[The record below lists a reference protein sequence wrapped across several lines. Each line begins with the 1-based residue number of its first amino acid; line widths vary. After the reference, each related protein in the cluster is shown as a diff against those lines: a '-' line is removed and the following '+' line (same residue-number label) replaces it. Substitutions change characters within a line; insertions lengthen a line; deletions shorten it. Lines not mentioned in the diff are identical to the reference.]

1 MKKSRKATALAGTIA
16 AALFS
21 TVPAMPAH
29 ADGIRNS
36 QWHVRYL
43 NLHQAHKISEG
54 NGVTVA
60 IVDSGVFPHRDLAK
74 NLRKGTDTVSG
85 GDGTGQVD
93 KDGHGTHMAGVIG
106 GHGHNA
112 NDGVI
117 GVAPSAQL
125 IPVKSIG
132 VVDNGLGLEAGIKW
146 AADEGADVINV
157 STGGPQSRGINQAV
171 AAAIKAD
178 AIVVAATGN
187 KSDTLKLGFPAAIP
201 EVLAVAATDR
211 NGTLADF
218 SVTGPEVDVCAPGVD
233 ITTTDLSNRY
243 GKGSGT
249 SEATAIVSGA
259 AALVR
264 AKFPDLS
271 AAEVIHRLTA
281 TADDNGP
288 PGRDDQ
294 CGYGVLNVVK
304 ALTAEVP
311 PLEGGTTATASAQP
325 SVVAPSVESSA
336 VPPDP
341 EADAEDS
348 NLPVIA
354 GVAGGIAA
362 LGVLLAFLVR
372 RRRNPTA

>member
-1 MKKSRKATALAGTIA
+1 MKNSKKATALACTITA
-16 AALFS
+16 AIFS
-21 TVPAMPAH
+21 NFSATPAH

-36 QWHVRYL
+36 QWHVAYL
-43 NLHQAHKISEG
+43 NLAQAHKITKG
-54 NGVTVA
+54 KGVAVA
-60 IVDSGVFPHRDLAK
+60 IIDSGVFPHRDLAK
-74 NLRKGTDTVSG
+74 NLKKGHDTVSG
-85 GDGTGQVD
+85 GDGTGHVD

-106 GHGHNA
+106 GHGHND

-117 GVAPSAQL
+117 GIAPDVQL

-146 AADEGADVINV
+146 AAGEGADVINV
-157 STGGPQSRGINQAV
+157 STGGPQSRGINEAV
-171 AAAIKAD
+171 AAAIAAD
-178 AIVVAATGN
+178 SVVVAATGN
-187 KSDTLKLGFPAAIP
+187 KSETLKLGFPAAIP
-201 EVLAVAATDR
+201 DVLAVAATDR
-211 NGTLADF
+211 NGNLAEF
-218 SVTGPEVDVCAPGVD
+218 SVTGPEVDICAPGVE
-233 ITTTDLSNRY
+233 ITTTDLNNRY

-304 ALTAEVP
+304 ALTADVP
-311 PLEGGTTATASAQP
+311 PLEGGTAATASAQP
-325 SVVAPSVESSA
+325 SAAAPSVASSSA
-336 VPPDP
+336 ATDP
-341 EADAEDS
+341 ETEADES

-354 GVAGGIAA
+354 SVAGGIAV

-372 RRRNPTA
+372 RRRKPTA